1 MNVANAMVPASLT
14 VGTQTRSAT
23 MIEAATEDARMTD
36 GVMTSATIAE
46 ATSSEAAFAY
56 ATMHDASVLDQTMTE
71 EERRNKITSRSPRVS
86 EAMASTVITHLR
98 GDSWRNGTSGESD

>member
-1 MNVANAMVPASLT
+1 MVPASLT

-71 EERRNKITSRSPRVS
+71 EKKQNYLSLAESFRNDGKHSDHSPTRR
-86 EAMASTVITHLR
+86 
-98 GDSWRNGTSGESD
+98 